1 MRNALACLLTIAALQ
16 GAGAA
21 ALHAQTDPNSQLR
34 DLGLP
39 PAVTPNLPPALN
51 PNLPPPTGKRYL
63 PGASGPFADPDQ
75 PARKTPVP
83 QGYSSSSQWI
93 RGEIRSGEKWAQAAP
108 APSAQL
114 NRIGEIV
121 PYLRRCWVV
130 PTGVEA
136 RVIDATVRMSLSRD
150 GKVIGVPKI
159 AYVNKAATEEQ
170 RQSLLRSI
178 ASAIR
183 ACEPFPLS
191 VSLGNAVAGRIFSVR
206 FVVEPTSTSL

>member
-1 MRNALACLLTIAALQ
+1 MIAALQ
-16 GAGAA
+16 GAGGQAV
-21 ALHAQTDPNSQLR
+21 HAQIDPNSQLR

-51 PNLPPPTGKRYL
+51 PNLPPPAGKRYL
-63 PGASGPFADPDQ
+63 PGASGPFADPDR
-75 PARKTPVP
+75 PARVVPVP
-83 QGYSSSSQWI
+83 QGYSSSNGWI
-93 RGEIRSGEKWAQAAP
+93 RGEIRSREKHAQADSRP
-108 APSAQL
+108 PAQL
-114 NRIGEIV
+114 NRVAEIV

-130 PTGVEA
+130 PSGVEA
-136 RVIDATVRMSLSRD
+136 RVVDATVRLSLSRG

-159 AYVNKAATEEQ
+159 AYVNKGATEEQ

-191 VSLGNAVAGRIFSVR
+191 ASLGNAVAGRIFSVR
-206 FVVEPTSTSL
+206 FVVEPTSTAL